1 MYNDLLTI
9 GNFTIHGY
17 GLMIGIGIIA
27 AYLMTEHL
35 ARKKGL
41 DADPV
46 FSLLIFGVIGGIVGA
61 KLLYYITVIKDII
74 ADPSLLL
81 DVADGFVVYGGIV
94 GGIAAGY
101 AVCRVKKLNF
111 WKYLDCATP
120 SIALAQGFGRIG
132 CLLAGCCYGMET
144 EGWCSITFTHSQFAP
159 NNVGLF
165 PTQIFSSV
173 FDFVH
178 FILLYFISRRS
189 KTAGFTSALYL
200 IIYGIG
206 RFIIEFFRGDLI
218 RGSVGTLSTSQ
229 FISIFVVAFGV
240 LLLLKKMRDG
250 QTDKS
255 GDNN

>member
-35 ARKKGL
+35 AKKKGL
-41 DADPV
+41 DPDPV
-46 FSLLIFGVIGGIVGA
+46 FSLLVFGVLGGIVGA
-61 KLLYYITVIKDII
+61 KLLYYITVFDEIIKD
-74 ADPSLLL
+74 PSILLN
-81 DVADGFVVYGGIV
+81 VADGFVVYGGII

-101 AVCRVKKLNF
+101 GVCRVKKLNF
-111 WKYLDCATP
+111 WQYLDCATP

-132 CLLAGCCYGMET
+132 CLLVGCCYGMET
-144 EGWCSITFTHSQFAP
+144 TGWCSITFTNSQFAP
-159 NNVGLF
+159 NGVPLV

-178 FILLYFISRRS
+178 FVVLYFISRRS
-189 KTAGFTSALYL
+189 KVDGLTSALYL
-200 IIYGIG
+200 IIYGVG

-218 RGSVGTLSTSQ
+218 RGSIGALSTSQ
-229 FISIFVVAFGV
+229 FISIFIVAFGI
-240 LLLLKKMRDG
+240 LLLIKKLRDRKK
-250 QTDKS
+250 TA
-255 GDNN
+255 